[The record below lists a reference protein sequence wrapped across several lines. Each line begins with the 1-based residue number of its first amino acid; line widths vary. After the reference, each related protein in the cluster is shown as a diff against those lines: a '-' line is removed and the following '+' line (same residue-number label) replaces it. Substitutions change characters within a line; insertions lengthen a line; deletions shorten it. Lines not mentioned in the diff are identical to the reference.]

1 MNHTTNKKNKTN
13 KANKPN
19 MTNMADTFDELAA
32 MFLSPDDP
40 DSPDHAGNDNT
51 PHSDGG
57 AHAGP
62 LVEVLLVGHLPVR
75 GSLWLTPYAER
86 LVDQTGPV
94 TIIRLD
100 GDEPALQLVGHD
112 AAVVRGAAGATW
124 REAILHLGVRTSAWL
139 IRLPA
144 SSNPADWFDHGVDRV
159 TVLTSGD
166 QAAVAS
172 AYQVLKQAVESA
184 RESHEDWPRLGLAV
198 VGIDEQRAVEV
209 AESIRRTAKE
219 CLGVDIE
226 LVLTLP
232 RMDVNSRTTRHLE
245 FNHEPMPALA
255 DVLEMLDVA
264 ILGYA
269 TTPNLPPTMRLVGH
283 HDDHAHAHHDVVD
296 VDVEDVDVDREPIV
310 ANDSPRTRDDFHD
323 DIHADTHDDTR
334 IPDIETID
342 TGRTAHTP
350 PRAPSRRD
358 DIHVRRTDNTL
369 ERSPRLPA
377 STPAVPPP
385 TSRTNDVSRPTSAT
399 PHLSAPHTSAPR
411 DPSMEFD
418 IPRLP
423 RHPARPVLR
432 TADETTAPTFRAPD
446 PVAHAA
452 TPPRATTA
460 QPEWTVQRGHKLA
473 PSLGIE
479 IEAKLPAHSP
489 EAVSDTGEP
498 RPLASHVEGLRPLHI
513 RPPKFEHVELA
524 VDDQG
529 RLHILGREADLRNLR
544 RIEEWARAHC
554 EILAMAA
561 GENLIDVSRRDVVT
575 HLFTDQPARVAD
587 LHESGIRLHVLAPV
601 DTAHGRGWYVAPLNG
616 LAD

>member
-1 MNHTTNKKNKTN
+1 
-13 KANKPN
+13 
-19 MTNMADTFDELAA
+19 MTKMADTFDELAA

-40 DSPDHAGNDNT
+40 GGCDHAGDHEPPLT
-51 PHSDGG
+51 DGG

-94 TIIRLD
+94 TIVRLD

-139 IRLPA
+139 IRLPS
-144 SSNPADWFDHGVDRV
+144 SSNPVEWFDHGVDRV

-166 QAAVAS
+166 QAAVAG

-184 RESHEDWPRLGLAV
+184 AEAHEDWPRLGLAV

-209 AESIRRTAKE
+209 AESIRRTARE

-232 RMDVNSRTTRHLE
+232 RMDVTSRTTRHLE
-245 FNHEPMPALA
+245 FNHEPMPSLA

-269 TTPNLPPTMRLVGH
+269 TTPNVPPTMRLVGH
-283 HDDHAHAHHDVVD
+283 DDDPAPMHDDPAHA
-296 VDVEDVDVDREPIV
+296 
-310 ANDSPRTRDDFHD
+310 
-323 DIHADTHDDTR
+323 DDTAR
-334 IPDIETID
+334 VPDIETVD
-342 TGRTAHTP
+342 ADRSH
-350 PRAPSRRD
+350 RAPSRRD
-358 DIHVRRTDNTL
+358 DIHIRRTDETL

-377 STPAVPPP
+377 SAQSFAPPS
-385 TSRTNDVSRPTSAT
+385 SRTDDVSRAT
-399 PHLSAPHTSAPR
+399 PAMH

-432 TADETTAPTFRAPD
+432 TDDDAPASTSRAPEPDAAPPVDTSRATPTDTPEPSEAARRVDRGVRPHRTTAAEPA
-446 PVAHAA
+446 
-452 TPPRATTA
+452 
-460 QPEWTVQRGHKLA
+460 WTVRRGRKLA

-479 IEAKLPAHSP
+479 LESKFPASP
-489 EAVSDTGEP
+489 HEPVSDHGSP
-498 RPLASHVEGLRPLHI
+498 RSLASHVEGLRVLAI

-524 VDDQG
+524 VDERG
-529 RLHILGREADLRNLR
+529 RMHLLGREADLRHFR
-544 RIEEWARAHC
+544 RIEQWALAHC

-561 GENLIDVSRRDVVT
+561 GGNLIDVSCREVVS
-575 HLFTDQPARVAD
+575 HLFTDQPARVSD
-587 LHESGIRLHVLAPV
+587 LYDSGIRLHVLAPV
-601 DTAHGRGWYVAPLNG
+601 DTAHGRGWYSAPLNG
-616 LAD
+616 PEG